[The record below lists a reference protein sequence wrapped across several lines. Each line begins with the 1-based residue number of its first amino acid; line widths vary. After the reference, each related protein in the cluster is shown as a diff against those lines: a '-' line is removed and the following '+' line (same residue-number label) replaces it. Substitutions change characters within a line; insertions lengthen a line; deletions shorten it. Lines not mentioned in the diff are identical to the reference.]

1 MYYYYHDLKIYIK
14 FIDKSTS
21 RQHLDFNTPDKGGLL
36 NELGKIAEKIEAEI
50 NYTYAGSSL
59 VSKLFNEDLLSSIGI
74 STKNHN
80 FFNILEEDGFI
91 TFNVGAAIISE
102 RYYDEVENLFYDYQY
117 ELTKRIV
124 DNLNKLNLNLHL
136 TDLNY
141 KNHHLYLKFE
151 T

>member
-1 MYYYYHDLKIYIK
+1 MYYYHDLKIYVK

-36 NELGKIAEKIEAEI
+36 DELGKIAEKIEAEI
-50 NYTYAGSSL
+50 NYTYGGSSL
-59 VSKLFNEDLLSSIGI
+59 VSKLINENLLSRIGI

-91 TFNVGAAIISE
+91 TFNVGAVPIHDQ
-102 RYYDEVENLFYDYQY
+102 YYGEVENLFYDYQY
-117 ELTKRIV
+117 ELTQSIV
-124 DNLNKLNLNLHL
+124 ENLNKLDLNLYF